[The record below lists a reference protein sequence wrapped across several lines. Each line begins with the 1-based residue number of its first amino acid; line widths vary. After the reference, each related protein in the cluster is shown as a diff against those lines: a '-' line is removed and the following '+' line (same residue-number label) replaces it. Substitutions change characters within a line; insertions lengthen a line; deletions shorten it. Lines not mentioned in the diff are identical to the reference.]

1 VAGDPIGLYLHIPFC
16 QAICSYC
23 NFNRGLLDR
32 ELKTR
37 YVSAL
42 EREIREAGDG
52 RPADTVFFGGGTP
65 SLLDPVEVSRV
76 LTACRETYELSPDAE
91 ITLETNPET
100 ATVDRLAAF
109 REAGV
114 NRISFGVQ
122 SFDDAELAR
131 LDRVHSAARAREAIG
146 QARAAG
152 FRNLS
157 FDLML
162 WLPGQSIASW
172 LRTVDQAIALAPE
185 HLSLYLL
192 ELYPN
197 SPLKEAMARV
207 QGQGAMATGPRP
219 TGPASALSSFG
230 GQASPSPK
238 PQASSLSWTQATD
251 DDAADMYLLGL
262 DRLDTA
268 GYEQYEISNVSRPG
282 FCSRHNVKYW
292 QGGAWRGFGC
302 GAHSTID
309 GARWSNI
316 SSTSEY
322 VEAIGRGRPVEV
334 GRQVLSARE
343 RFEEALFTGL
353 RLSEGIDRRNIQER
367 HGVEPW
373 IQFEPTLAPLV
384 DDGLMWRT
392 AERFGLTR
400 RGMLVANEIL
410 TTFV

>member
-1 VAGDPIGLYLHIPFC
+1 LGIYLHIPFC

-37 YVSAL
+37 YVAAL

-65 SLLDPVEVSRV
+65 SLLDPPEVGR
-76 LTACRETYELSPDAE
+76 LLAACRASYQLAADAE

-100 ATVDRLAAF
+100 VTVEKLAAF

-122 SFDDAELAR
+122 SFDDAELKR
-131 LDRVHSAARAREAIG
+131 LDRLHAAARAKEAIG
-146 QARAAG
+146 LARSAG
-152 FRNLS
+152 FTNLS
-157 FDLML
+157 FDLMF
-162 WLPGQSIASW
+162 WLPGQSIDSW
-172 LRTVDQAIALAPE
+172 LSTIDQAIALRPD

-192 ELYPN
+192 ELYAN
-197 SPLKEAMARV
+197 SPLKETIARHQAPP
-207 QGQGAMATGPRP
+207 QGGGLQATGC
-219 TGPASALSSFG
+219 GPQPAARCP
-230 GQASPSPK
+230 QPAVRSPQPDTWQQTS
-238 PQASSLSWTQATD
+238 D
-251 DDAADMYLLGL
+251 DDAADMYLQAL
-262 DRLDTA
+262 DRLDAA

-282 FCSRHNVKYW
+282 YRSRHNVKYW

-302 GAHSTID
+302 GAHSTLD
-309 GARWSNI
+309 GARWSNLA
-316 SSTSEY
+316 STSAY
-322 VEAIGRGRPVEV
+322 VEAIGVGRAVEV
-334 GRQVLSARE
+334 GRIDLTGQDC
-343 RFEEALFTGL
+343 FEEALFTGL
-353 RLSEGIDRRNIQER
+353 RMSEGVDRRNIQRR

-373 IQFEPTLAPLV
+373 IQFEPALAPLV
-384 DDGLMWRT
+384 DEGLMWRT
-392 AERFGLTR
+392 EERFGLTR